1 MKAKE
6 MFMHLGWYLDIETN
20 EEQIV
25 YSKNIFDKDTLG
37 FIGANTITFDKEME
51 SIFFDGVEDISVLL
65 LQAINQQCKELGWLE
80 DK

>member
-6 MFMHLGWYLDIETN
+6 MFMDLGWYLDIETN
-20 EEQIV
+20 EQQIV
-25 YSKNIFDKDTLG
+25 YSKNIFGKDTFG

-51 SIFFDGVEDISVLL
+51 SIFLDGVEDISVLL
-65 LQAINQQCKELGWLE
+65 LQAINQQCKQLGWLE